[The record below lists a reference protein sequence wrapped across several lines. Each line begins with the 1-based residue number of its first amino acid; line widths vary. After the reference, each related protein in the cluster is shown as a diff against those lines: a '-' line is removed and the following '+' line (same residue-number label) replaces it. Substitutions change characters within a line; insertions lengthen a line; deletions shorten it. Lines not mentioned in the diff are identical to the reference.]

1 MSFHKKETEK
11 IDLVD
16 RPAEDTEPLELLD
29 TLEETSPQT
38 FGLKSPFRALDA
50 LSVETSHFPKYKRS
64 ARPLTAS
71 QSAPSRM
78 KT

>member
-11 IDLVD
+11 IELVA
-16 RPAEDTEPLELLD
+16 RLAKPLALLD
-29 TLEETSPQT
+29 TLEETSPET
-38 FGLKSPFRALDA
+38 FGLKILFRALDA